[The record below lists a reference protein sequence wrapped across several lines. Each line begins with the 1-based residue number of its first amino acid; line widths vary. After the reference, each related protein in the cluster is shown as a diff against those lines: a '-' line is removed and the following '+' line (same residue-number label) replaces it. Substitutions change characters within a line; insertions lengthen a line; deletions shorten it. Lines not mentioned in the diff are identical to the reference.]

1 MTAMKLYW
9 APRTRSLI
17 ALWALEESG
26 LAYERVL
33 IDIRAG
39 AQNDPAFKAINPMA
53 KVPALEDGAARLA
66 ENAAICAYVAER
78 AAPGLLAPPPGAPER
93 GRYLHWL
100 FFGAGCIE
108 AAFTQKFMKFEMP
121 TSSAGWGDAD
131 RVFSVIAAAVAAGP
145 WLLGERFTAADVMVG
160 AEMHF
165 ARQFRILA
173 DHPEIDAYIERCL
186 ARPAFQRALAID
198 AESVI

>member
-66 ENAAICAYVAER
+66 ENAATCSPRRR
-78 AAPGLLAPPPGAPER
+78 APRSAGVTCTGCSLAPGASRRLSR
-93 GRYLHWL
+93 RN
-100 FFGAGCIE
+100 
-108 AAFTQKFMKFEMP
+108 
-121 TSSAGWGDAD
+121 S
-131 RVFSVIAAAVAAGP
+131 
-145 WLLGERFTAADVMVG
+145 
-160 AEMHF
+160 
-165 ARQFRILA
+165 
-173 DHPEIDAYIERCL
+173 
-186 ARPAFQRALAID
+186 
-198 AESVI
+198 